1 MTGSVLLQKGAGPVA
16 VTVGGAVAATA
27 DGGLGIGTGLG
38 GAYFAMPLGVISVA
52 LGRQARSRRT
62 R

>member
-1 MTGSVLLQKGAGPVA
+1 M
-16 VTVGGAVAATA
+16 TVGGAVAATA